1 MDSHARLDTRV
12 TRAPD
17 GQCFAVVLPRFFV
30 KIEDAWITTVTAAV
44 GHIRFDGRLRRRIVA
59 QRGVVW
65 SGCVVSHKSNR
76 ACRNHDGDIVRQLQ
90 AIMREGTLRH
100 GRLLRRS
107 GTHSHGTP
115 MMRGTSF
122 LRPAQLMAA
131 LLLPALSLAMN
142 VGAAAATSPPSPYRI
157 VGYAT
162 GWNPLQTK
170 DAGKIDTLIFA
181 FAQLKNG
188 SVVLDDNGAKRLQDL
203 LALKSNNPKLKVD
216 ISVGGWSVGGFSEA
230 ASTEAGR
237 QQFAESAAQLI
248 VAKHADG
255 LDVDWE
261 YPGHHES
268 GIKSS
273 PQDKT
278 NFTLLLKAIRAS
290 FDRAGAANGRTG
302 ANHYTLSV
310 AIADGPFVSDID
322 IAAINPYLDWFNLM
336 TYDFV
341 NSLTPTTGHHTG
353 LHASALI
360 AGDGRT
366 TDRAVQQFLAA
377 GVPPKK
383 LLIGAALYG
392 REFADVKP
400 DHNGLYQPYGKYVGG
415 HNWPDL
421 KHDCL
426 NKRGYVRYW
435 DDAAQAPWLWN
446 PQTHHFI
453 TYDDPQ
459 SIAAKAA
466 YVKAQHLGGIMYW
479 EQTLDSGDELLN
491 DMWRGLQ

>member
-1 MDSHARLDTRV
+1 
-12 TRAPD
+12 
-17 GQCFAVVLPRFFV
+17 
-30 KIEDAWITTVTAAV
+30 
-44 GHIRFDGRLRRRIVA
+44 
-59 QRGVVW
+59 
-65 SGCVVSHKSNR
+65 
-76 ACRNHDGDIVRQLQ
+76 
-90 AIMREGTLRH
+90 
-100 GRLLRRS
+100 
-107 GTHSHGTP
+107 
-115 MMRGTSF
+115 MMRGSSF
-122 LRPAQLMAA
+122 LRPARILSS
-131 LLLPALSLAMN
+131 LLLPILMLAIQTDA
-142 VGAAAATSPPSPYRI
+142 VAAAVSPTPYRI
-157 VGYAT
+157 VGYAS

-188 SVVLDDNGAKRLQDL
+188 RVVLDDNGAKRLQDL
-203 LALKSNNPKLKVD
+203 IALKSKNPKLKVT
-216 ISVGGWSVGGFSEA
+216 ISVGGWTVGGFSEA
-230 ASTEAGR
+230 ASTPAGR
-237 QQFAESAAQLI
+237 EQFADSAAQLI
-248 VAKHADG
+248 AAQHADG

-273 PQDKT
+273 PEDKT
-278 NFTLLLKAIRAS
+278 NFTLLLKAVRAS
-290 FDRAGAANGRTG
+290 LDRVGAANGRTG
-302 ANHYTLSV
+302 ANHYMLSV
-310 AIADGPFVSDID
+310 AIADGPFVSGVD

-341 NSLTPTTGHHTG
+341 NSATPTTGHHTG

-360 AGDGRT
+360 TGDGRT
-366 TDRAVQQFLAA
+366 TDRAVRQFQAA
-377 GVPPKK
+377 GVPPQK
-383 LLIGAALYG
+383 LVIGAALYG

-400 DHNGLYQPYGKYVGG
+400 EHNGLYQTYGTYIGG

-421 KHDCL
+421 KHDVI
-426 NKRGYVRYW
+426 NKRGYIRYW

-446 PQTHHFI
+446 PKTHHFI